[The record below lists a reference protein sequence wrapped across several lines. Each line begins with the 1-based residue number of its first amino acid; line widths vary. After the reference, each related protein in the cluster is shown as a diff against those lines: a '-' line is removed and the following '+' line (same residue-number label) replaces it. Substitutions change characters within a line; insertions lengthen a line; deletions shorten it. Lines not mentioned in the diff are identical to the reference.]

1 MELFQPRSFLKSYLS
16 DQFDEN
22 LNFSRK
28 YCQLQSFLSV
38 NYLETSPELKIF
50 SDLTGKTFW
59 NKICLCLSL
68 KIPMVFLTYCIYFWH
83 CIPWTPL
90 ANKKLLRLK
99 PNFAAWKLILLKHS
113 NNLSNLECI
122 IDVKRLRLLRSLSD
136 HEWLV
141 RAEWR
146 ELPTEKIGF

>member
-1 MELFQPRSFLKSYLS
+1 MELFQPRSFLKSYFS

-68 KIPMVFLTYCIYFWH
+68 KILMVFLTYCIYFWH

-113 NNLSNLECI
+113 NNFSNLECI
-122 IDVKRLRLLRSLSD
+122 IDVRDFLDPYQVMNDWWLLNSKSFQ
-136 HEWLV
+136 
-141 RAEWR
+141 
-146 ELPTEKIGF
+146 LPREKIGF